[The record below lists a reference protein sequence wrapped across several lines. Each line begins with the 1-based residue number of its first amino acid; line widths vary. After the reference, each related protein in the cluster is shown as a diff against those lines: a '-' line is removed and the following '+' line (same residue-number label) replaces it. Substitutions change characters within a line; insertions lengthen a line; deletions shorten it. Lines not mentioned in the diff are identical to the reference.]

1 MVSIT
6 EQASLI
12 VPEHSI
18 FSRNAVRTALDTTD
32 TLNGYQ
38 FTPQDGEFLPHLLTA
53 LNDGVM
59 VCAACR
65 DAQGAI
71 TEFDITFANPA
82 AAELTTPHGSSL
94 VGKSLLRE
102 FPQMQRDGLFERFV
116 ETTNTGVSFAAER
129 FFGQTRKWLRI
140 VAGAF
145 QDGVALTIS
154 EIASEANFRAFEQ
167 FRATTQ
173 ISPPPSLASHATT
186 SATTN
191 ATTIAQQ
198 TESVSL
204 AVFRQLR
211 KRFDAIFNNTFQF
224 TYLIS
229 TDGSIL
235 EINHTALSFAGVQAS
250 EVIGYRLA
258 QMRWWSDAESAA
270 TTLEAA
276 LYRASGGELVRY
288 TTEFINFEGKPV
300 TVDFSL
306 KPMFNEF
313 GDVDFFVAEGRDIT
327 AMKQMEFERDREREL
342 ADSLQKLNELK
353 NEFVSSVSH
362 ELRTPLASIMG
373 FAQTLLRDPHLP
385 TATAQKFLNII
396 LEDGQRLSRLVE
408 DLLDLSRI
416 ESGRVQIVKS
426 PVNLVDVIEYA
437 AHIASAGASAKSIV
451 LNVEPCSQPPLTT
464 EPFTVELDRDRMT
477 QVFVNLLDNAVKFTP
492 QNGSVSVRVEAG
504 SAEARVFVRDTGIGI
519 PEYELPRLFE
529 KFYRVNQPGKEIRGT
544 GLGLAIAKQIVE
556 LHGGAI
562 TVTSEPNVGSTFVV
576 TLPLGEREP

>member
-1 MVSIT
+1 
-6 EQASLI
+6 
-12 VPEHSI
+12 
-18 FSRNAVRTALDTTD
+18 VRTALDTTD

-38 FTPQDGEFLPHLLTA
+38 FAPHDGEFLPHLLAA

-59 VCAACR
+59 VCAAQR
-65 DAQGAI
+65 DANGVI
-71 TEFDITFANPA
+71 TDFDIIFSNPA
-82 AAELTTPHGSSL
+82 AAELTTALGASL
-94 VGKSLLRE
+94 TGKKLLHE
-102 FPQMQRDGLFERFV
+102 FPQMRRDGLLERFA
-116 ETTNTGVSFAAER
+116 ETTTTGVSFAAER

-140 VAGAF
+140 VAGVF

-167 FRATTQ
+167 FRATTHTA
-173 ISPPPSLASHATT
+173 L
-186 SATTN
+186 
-191 ATTIAQQ
+191 Q
-198 TESVSL
+198 TESDSL

-235 EINHTALSFAGVQAS
+235 EMNQTALSFAGVQPS
-250 EVIGYRLA
+250 EVIGYPLA

-270 TTLEAA
+270 ARLEAS

-300 TVDFSL
+300 PVDFSL
-306 KPMFNEF
+306 KPMFNES
-313 GDVDFFVAEGRDIT
+313 GDVDFFVAEGRDVT
-327 AMKQMEFERDREREL
+327 AMKQMEFERDRDREL

-373 FAQTLLRDPHLP
+373 FAQTLLRDPNLP
-385 TATAQKFLNII
+385 TETAQKFLNII

-426 PVNLVDVIEYA
+426 RVNLFDVIDYA
-437 AHIASAGASAKSIV
+437 AHIANAGAAAKAIT
-451 LNVEPCSQPPLTT
+451 LDVERPAEQIL
-464 EPFTVELDRDRMT
+464 VALDRDRIT
-477 QVFVNLLDNAVKFTP
+477 QVLVNLLDNAVKFTP
-492 QNGSVSVRVEAG
+492 QNGSVSVRVET
-504 SAEARVFVRDTGIGI
+504 SAEEGSELGTEAVCVRVRDTGIGI
-519 PEYELPRLFE
+519 PEHELPRLFE

-556 LHGGAI
+556 LHGGTI
-562 TVTSEPNVGSTFVV
+562 TVASAPNIGSTFAV
-576 TLPLGEREP
+576 TLPLS